1 MGRSEHETLRDSL
14 LAHQNVPSERRQKYQ
29 TEVNM
34 LLNEK
39 EKAVL
44 LEKKVTSWA
53 WVFLVL
59 CSTAFLVIGGMRSD
73 TLLGLWFGILA
84 CFWFI
89 VGAVFLVRQ
98 RLNHQE
104 LTMLKE
110 LKGLEGRLLE
120 VQRLLEQKETAR

>member
-1 MGRSEHETLRDSL
+1 MRSSEQETLRDSL
-14 LAHQNVPSERRQKYQ
+14 LALQNVPSERRQRYQ

-39 EKAVL
+39 EKAVVR
-44 LEKKVTSWA
+44 EKKVTSWA

-59 CSTAFLVIGGMRSD
+59 CSTELLVIGGMRSD

-110 LKGLEGRLLE
+110 LKGLEAQLLE

>member
-1 MGRSEHETLRDSL
+1 MRSSEQETLRDSL
-14 LAHQNVPSERRQKYQ
+14 LACQNVPSDRRQRYQ
-29 TEVNM
+29 VEVNM

-44 LEKKVTSWA
+44 REKKVTSWA

>member
-1 MGRSEHETLRDSL
+1 MGSSEQEALRDSL
-14 LAHQNVPSERRQKYQ
+14 LARQNVPSERRQRYQ
-29 TEVNM
+29 VEVNM

-44 LEKKVTSWA
+44 REKKVTSWA
-53 WVFLVL
+53 WVSLVL

>member
-1 MGRSEHETLRDSL
+1 MGSPEHETLRDSL
-14 LAHQNVPSERRQKYQ
+14 LVRQDVPRERQQRYQ
-29 TEVNM
+29 IEVNM

-44 LEKKVTSWA
+44 REKKVTSWA
-53 WVFLVL
+53 WVYLVL
-59 CSTAFLVIGGMRSD
+59 CSTVFLVIGGMRSD

-84 CFWFI
+84 CFWLI
-89 VGAVFLVRQ
+89 VGTGFLVRQ

-110 LKGLEGRLLE
+110 LKGLEGRLIE
-120 VQRLLEQKETAR
+120 VQRLLEQKGTAL